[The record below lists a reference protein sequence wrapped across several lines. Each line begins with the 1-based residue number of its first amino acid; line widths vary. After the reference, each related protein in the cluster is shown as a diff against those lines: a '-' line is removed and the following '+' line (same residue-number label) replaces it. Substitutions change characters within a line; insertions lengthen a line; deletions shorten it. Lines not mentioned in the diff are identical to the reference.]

1 MNPELL
7 RKKRWFR
14 ALEIAKCLFEDE
26 GYHTEY
32 LKDIEK
38 VLKGENGMY
47 SPKIEEDLVIK
58 LYQKAKV
65 LGVPMTKLVDQ
76 IIRKALN
83 GKEPKREEKM
93 SNNHNLV
100 RPEEWELTC
109 VRYKFRGE
117 PKPLDV
123 VDGVLVKDEKEQRS
137 VEKHLKKLYKFPSE
151 KDYQNFVASFIIK
164 DNGRNPNG

>member
-1 MNPELL
+1 MNPEFL

-14 ALEIAKCLFEDE
+14 ALEIAECLFEDE

-47 SPKIEEDLVIK
+47 SPKIEEDLVTK

-76 IIRKALN
+76 IIREALN
-83 GKEPKREEKM
+83 GKGSKERKR
-93 SNNHNLV
+93 
-100 RPEEWELTC
+100 
-109 VRYKFRGE
+109 
-117 PKPLDV
+117 
-123 VDGVLVKDEKEQRS
+123 
-137 VEKHLKKLYKFPSE
+137 
-151 KDYQNFVASFIIK
+151 
-164 DNGRNPNG
+164 

>member
-14 ALEIAKCLFEDE
+14 ALGIAECLFEDE

-47 SPKIEEDLVIK
+47 SPKIEEDLITK

-65 LGVPMTKLVDQ
+65 EGVPMTKLVDQ
-76 IIRKALN
+76 IIREALN
-83 GKEPKREEKM
+83 GKGSKERKR
-93 SNNHNLV
+93 
-100 RPEEWELTC
+100 
-109 VRYKFRGE
+109 
-117 PKPLDV
+117 
-123 VDGVLVKDEKEQRS
+123 
-137 VEKHLKKLYKFPSE
+137 
-151 KDYQNFVASFIIK
+151 
-164 DNGRNPNG
+164 